1 MIQLLSA
8 LRDLECFSTYGVKNR
23 ISTWGK
29 PVQKKALATPKLGVA
44 GILYLWIIDLKLT
57 TNSKTINP
65 EFFNHSY
72 FLQIYII
79 QAILV
84 KLVRIG
90 QKIVKFWTRHFGI
103 GCYIETVKEDSI
115 LSSIHLNPRRIQNK
129 RLNCKNNPK
138 LWLMAAWSGTNTFRD
153 RNCFIAW

>member
-1 MIQLLSA
+1 MGQACL
-8 LRDLECFSTYGVKNR
+8 
-23 ISTWGK
+23 
-29 PVQKKALATPKLGVA
+29 KKSLATPKLGVA

-79 QAILV
+79 HAILV

-103 GCYIETVKEDSI
+103 GCYIETVKKDSI
-115 LSSIHLNPRRIQNK
+115 LSPIQMPTYIRRMQSNWAVFSWSIFIRAVIGHMTCYNFNWPKI
-129 RLNCKNNPK
+129 K
-138 LWLMAAWSGTNTFRD
+138 LWVHYFVFSCALDHILKS
-153 RNCFIAW
+153 